1 VAGLASSSNAHVD
14 SDLVFDAREAAGK
27 KVSPC
32 LSVQEVRYIVGQ
44 LLHEELQTN
53 TLTHLCDRATRLNRR
68 KQAARF
74 YHWKNTNA
82 YHR

>member
-1 VAGLASSSNAHVD
+1 M
-14 SDLVFDAREAAGK
+14 
-27 KVSPC
+27 SPC

-74 YHWKNTNA
+74 YHWKKHKRLPPLKKQLKT
-82 YHR
+82 